1 MDMHTSPNQ
10 QQAGLIPFIV
20 IGVISL
26 AFGVILALLL
36 PALGVLPE
44 QASVQAQNTDALF
57 VVLMLIGGV
66 VFALVQILIFY
77 AAIRFRAK
85 PTDTSDGPSIH
96 GNTMLE
102 IVWTVI
108 PSVIVVVL
116 AILSFIQWRANIE
129 PSETPNL
136 VNGDSIEMLA
146 TAQRYAW
153 SFEYMTNDTDYND
166 EQLVINDPELHVYVG
181 QDVEL
186 QMETTDVIHSFWV
199 PAMRVKQDLLP
210 GRVTEVRFTPV
221 NTGEWE
227 YVSAFAPFNI
237 YAEESDSAEVIYEAT
252 ADDNNFTPAV
262 TLGLVNST
270 EEVLDADGN
279 GWVEVI
285 SPDGATGYIQSSSI
299 VGRHNSYRLICTELC
314 GGGHGQMWTN
324 VVVYESEEAY
334 LASFYDPIVVA
345 NQTAPADLIVAGRNV
360 INNYACSGCHVL
372 DTFPSWQGITGPNQT
387 GLASIVGNR
396 AAELDNVENGAEYI
410 AESIRHPGD
419 YLVPGYSN
427 QMTVFDPSIMPQEDL
442 VAIVAFLCTQTTS
455 GDPEDSTC
463 GLDNWSFDAEGN
475 FDGDTGALVEEL
487 QNITDEY
494 E

>member
-57 VVLMLIGGV
+57 TVLILIGGV
-66 VFALVQILIFY
+66 VFALVQILIYY

-85 PTDTSDGPSIH
+85 PTDTTDGPSIH

-108 PSVIVVVL
+108 PSVIVVIL

-136 VNGDSIEMLA
+136 VNGESIEVNA
-146 TAQRYAW
+146 QGQRYAW
-153 SFEYMTNDTDYND
+153 SFEYMSNDTDYND
-166 EQLVINDPELHVYVG
+166 EQLVINDSELHVYVG

-186 QMETTDVIHSFWV
+186 QMTTSDVIHSFWV

-210 GRVTEVRFTPV
+210 GRETEVRFTPV

-227 YVSAFAPFNI
+227 YVAAQPPFTI
-237 YAEESDSAEVIYEAT
+237 HASESDGAEVIYEAS
-252 ADDNNFTPAV
+252 AV
-262 TLGLVNST
+262 DGGLVPTFSLGLVNTT
-270 EEVLDADGN
+270 EEVLDSDGN
-279 GWVEVI
+279 GWIEVI
-285 SPDGATGYIQSSSI
+285 SPDGETGFIQTSST
-299 VGRHNSYRLICTELC
+299 VGRHNEYRLICTELC

-324 VVVYESEEAY
+324 LIVHESEEAY
-334 LASFYDPIVVA
+334 LASFYEPIVVA
-345 NQTAPADLIVAGRNV
+345 NQTPPADLIIAGRNV
-360 INNYACSGCHVL
+360 IEPYGCAGCHVL
-372 DTFPSWQGITGPNQT
+372 DELGWAGITGPNQN
-387 GLASIVGNR
+387 GLASR
-396 AAELDNVENGAEYI
+396 AGDRASEIEGVESGAEYV
-410 AESIRHPGD
+410 AQSIRHPGE

-427 QMTVFDPSIMPQEDL
+427 QMNVYEPAEMPQDDL
-442 VAIVAFLCTQTTS
+442 IAIVAFLCTQTSTN
-455 GDPEDSTC
+455 DPEDSTC
-463 GLDNWSFDAEGN
+463 GLENWSFDDSGS
-475 FDGDTGALVEEL
+475 FDGDTGALIEEL
-487 QNITDEY
+487 ENITDEY

>member
-10 QQAGLIPFIV
+10 QQAGLIPFVV

-36 PALGVLPE
+36 PALGILPE
-44 QASVQAQNTDALF
+44 EASIQAQNTDALF
-57 VVLMLIGGV
+57 TILILLGGV
-66 VFALVQILIFY
+66 VFALVQLLIYY

-85 PTDTSDGPSIH
+85 PTDMTDGPSIH

-108 PSVIVVVL
+108 PSVIVVIL
-116 AILSFIQWRANIE
+116 AILSFIQWRANTE

-136 VNGDSIEMLA
+136 INGQSIEMHA
-146 TAQRYAW
+146 NAQRYAW
-153 SFEYMTNDTDYND
+153 SFQYFTNDVDYNN
-166 EQLVINDPELHVYVG
+166 EQLVINDNELHTYVG

-186 QMETTDVIHSFWV
+186 QMETADVIHSFWV

-221 NTGEWE
+221 DTGEWE
-227 YVSAFAPFNI
+227 YVAAFAPFNI
-237 YAEESDSAEVIYEAT
+237 YAEESDTSEVVYSAT
-252 ADDNNFTPAV
+252 ADENAFTPAV
-262 TLGLVNST
+262 ALGLVNTT
-270 EEVLDADGN
+270 EEVLDSDGN
-279 GWVEVI
+279 GWVEVV
-285 SPDGATGYIQSSSI
+285 SPDGVTGYIQSSSTS
-299 VGRHNSYRLICTELC
+299 GRLNSYRLLCTELC

-334 LASFYDPIVVA
+334 LTSFYDPIVEA
-345 NQTAPADLIVAGRNV
+345 NSTAPADIIVEGRSV
-360 INNYACSGCHVL
+360 INTYACSGCHVL

-387 GLASIVGNR
+387 GLASRAGER
-396 AAELDNVENGAEYI
+396 AASIDGVDSGAEYI
-410 AESIRHPGD
+410 VQSIRHPGD

-427 QMTVFDPSIMPQEDL
+427 QMTVFDPSAMPEDDL
-442 VAIVAFLCTQTTS
+442 VAITAFLCTQTAS
-455 GDPEDSTC
+455 GDPADSTC
-463 GLDNWSFDAEGN
+463 GLENWSFDADGN
-475 FDGDTGALVEEL
+475 FNGDTGALVNEL
-487 QNITDEY
+487 QAIANEY

>member
-44 QASVQAQNTDALF
+44 QASAQAQNTDALF
-57 VVLMLIGGV
+57 TVLILIGGV
-66 VFALVQILIFY
+66 VFALVQILIYY

-85 PTDTSDGPSIH
+85 PTDTTDGPSIH

-136 VNGDSIEMLA
+136 VNGESIQVNA
-146 TAQRYAW
+146 YGQRYAW
-153 SFEYMTNDTDYND
+153 SFEYLTNDVDYND
-166 EQLVINDPELHVYVG
+166 EQLVFSDSELHVYVG

-227 YVSAFAPFNI
+227 YTAAFAPFTI
-237 YAEESDSAEVIYEAT
+237 YTEESDTSEIVYEAT
-252 ADDNNFTPAV
+252 ATEDAFTPSV
-262 TLGLVNST
+262 SLGLVNID
-270 EEVLDADGN
+270 EDVLDSDGN

-285 SPDGATGYIQSSSI
+285 SPEGDTGFIQSSSL
-299 VGRHNSYRLICTELC
+299 VGRHNEYRLICTELC

-324 VVVYESEEAY
+324 LIVHESEEAY
-334 LASFYDPIVVA
+334 LASFYDPVVVA
-345 NQTAPADLIVAGRNV
+345 NATPPADLIVAGRNV
-360 INNYACSGCHVL
+360 IDSYGCSGCHVL
-372 DTFPSWQGITGPNQT
+372 ESFPSWQGVTGPNQT
-387 GLASIVGNR
+387 GIGSRVGDR
-396 AAELDNVENGAEYI
+396 AAELDDVESGAEYL
-410 AESIRHPGD
+410 AQSIRHPGD

-427 QMTVFDPSIMPQEDL
+427 QMRVYDPAAMPQDDL
-442 VAIVAFLCTQTTS
+442 IAIVAFLCTQTNS
-455 GDPEDSTC
+455 SDPEDSTC
-463 GLDNWSFDAEGN
+463 GLDNWSFDDSGS

-487 QNITDEY
+487 ENITDEY

>member
-10 QQAGLIPFIV
+10 QQAGLIPFVV

-44 QASVQAQNTDALF
+44 QASLQAQNTDALF
-57 VVLMLIGGV
+57 TILILIGGV
-66 VFALVQILIFY
+66 VFALVQILIYY
-77 AAIRFRAK
+77 AAIRYRAN
-85 PTDTSDGPSIH
+85 PTDTTDGPSIH

-108 PSVIVVVL
+108 PAVIVLIL
-116 AILSFIQWRANIE
+116 AILSFIQWRANIQ

-136 VNGDSIEMLA
+136 VNGESIEVHA
-146 TAQRYAW
+146 NAQRYAW
-153 SFEYMTNDTDYND
+153 SFQYMTNDVNYND
-166 EQLVINDPELHVYVG
+166 EQLVINDSELHVYVG

-186 QMETTDVIHSFWV
+186 QMETADVIHSFWV

-221 NTGEWE
+221 DTGEWE
-227 YVSAFAPFNI
+227 YVSADAPFTI
-237 YAEESDSAEVIYEAT
+237 YAEASETSEVVYEAS
-252 ADDNNFTPAV
+252 ADENAFTPAV
-262 TLGLVNST
+262 SLGLVNT
-270 EEVLDADGN
+270 AEEVLDSDGD
-279 GWVEVI
+279 GWVEVV
-285 SPDGATGYIQSSSI
+285 SPDGVTGYLQSSSTT
-299 VGRHNSYRLICTELC
+299 GRLNSYRLICTELC

-345 NQTAPADLIVAGRNV
+345 NATAPADIIVAGRSV
-360 INNYACSGCHVL
+360 IDAYACNGCHIL

-387 GLASIVGNR
+387 GIASRVGGR
-396 AAELDNVENGAEYI
+396 AAEIDGVDSGAEYL
-410 AESIRHPGD
+410 AQSIRHPGD

-427 QMTVFDPSIMPQEDL
+427 QMTVFDPATMPEDDL
-442 VAIVAFLCTQTTS
+442 VAIVAFLCTQTSS

-463 GLDNWSFDAEGN
+463 GLENWSFDADGN